1 MVHLSD
7 MKKPISCTVIGD
19 GMVGKTCLSEVFS
32 GQTMPQE
39 YVSTVFN
46 NYAGKSTVGG
56 DKYVVSIFDSAGEH
70 EYTELRSFSYKDSE
84 VLLLCFSVSDRDSFE
99 SVKDFWA
106 PEVKDFLGKRVPII
120 VVATQTDTRSD
131 LGGDVSTEEGQRM
144 AKEIGAERYLECS
157 CSDQQS
163 VHSVFENVVLTAL
176 KQRKRMGNIFRRVLG
191 R

>member
-1 MVHLSD
+1 MIKKCVSSNVIYFVHFLS
-7 MKKPISCTVIGD
+7 
-19 GMVGKTCLSEVFS
+19 F
-32 GQTMPQE
+32 Q
-39 YVSTVFN
+39 
-46 NYAGKSTVGG
+46 
-56 DKYVVSIFDSAGEH
+56 H

-191 R
+191 RWTFWYVTVFGSLFGRTSHASVS

>member
-1 MVHLSD
+1 MVHVND

-19 GMVGKTCLSEVFS
+19 GMVGKTCLAEVFS
-32 GQTMPQE
+32 GLTMPQE

-46 NYAGKSTVGG
+46 NYAGRSTVGG
-56 DKYVVSIFDSAGEH
+56 DKYVVSVFDSAGEH

-99 SVKDFWA
+99 SIKEFWA
-106 PEVKDFLGKRVPII
+106 PEVRDFLGKRVPVI
-120 VVATQTDTRSD
+120 VVATQTDTRSG
-131 LGGDVSTEEGQRM
+131 LGGDVSREEGERM
-144 AKEIGAERYLECS
+144 AKEIGAERYIECS
-157 CSDQQS
+157 SADSPS

>member
-1 MVHLSD
+1 MTYLHRIIL
-7 MKKPISCTVIGD
+7 CTSLFVCIY
-19 GMVGKTCLSEVFS
+19 VGFVFF
-32 GQTMPQE
+32 Q
-39 YVSTVFN
+39 
-46 NYAGKSTVGG
+46 
-56 DKYVVSIFDSAGEH
+56 H

-99 SVKDFWA
+99 SIKEFWA
-106 PEVKDFLGKRVPII
+106 PEVRDFLGKRVPVI
-120 VVATQTDTRSD
+120 VVATQTDTRSG
-131 LGGDVSTEEGQRM
+131 LGGDVSREEGERM

-157 CSDQQS
+157 SADSPS